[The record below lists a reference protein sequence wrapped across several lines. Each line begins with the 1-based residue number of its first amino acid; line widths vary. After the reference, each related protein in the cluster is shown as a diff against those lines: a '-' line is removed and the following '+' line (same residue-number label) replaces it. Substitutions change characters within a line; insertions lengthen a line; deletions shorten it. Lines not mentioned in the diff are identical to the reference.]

1 MKIAFEPFMHRP
13 LSLEELPRK
22 VRELG
27 YEWIELSPRGDFLEC
42 LKAPRVFPDRIEA
55 FKKALAAEGV
65 KIASVLAMYRSFDGI
80 MTACVFAWQG
90 KADES
95 SRFMRAE
102 MQRYVD
108 KYGSA
113 K

>member
-1 MKIAFEPFMHRP
+1 MRIALDPFMHRH
-13 LSLEELPRK
+13 LNLEELPRK

-27 YEWIELSPRGDFLEC
+27 YEGIELSPRGDFLEWF
-42 LKAPRVFPDRIEA
+42 KAPRVFPDRIKA

-65 KIASVLAMYRSFDGI
+65 KIASVLAMYRSFDEI
-80 MTACVFAWQG
+80 MTACVFAWED

-108 KYGSA
+108 KYGNA